1 MEYMR
6 LINENGKQIFVKH
19 ETMVVEDDLFDQ
31 FISVCEKTKEPNDAL
46 MEAAQFTEENGF

>member
-1 MEYMR
+1 MD
-6 LINENGKQIFVKH
+6 ENVTKVIVKH

-31 FISVCEKTKEPNDAL
+31 FISVCEKAREPNQAL